1 MGGVGGTDLAQ
12 RHALVLASGSPRRR
26 EILEQLGVRFRV
38 EPSGVAEPAPAAGE
52 LPETHART
60 LAAMKADAVAARHAE
75 DPERPFVL
83 GADTLVVVRGR
94 ILGKPADDGDAVA
107 MLMALAGRGHE
118 VITAVA
124 LRCADGSHAADI
136 SVRTRV
142 AFRAFDAETARRYV
156 ATGEGRDKAGAYA
169 AQGLGAGLVR
179 AVEGSYSNVVGLPAV
194 ETIELLTQAG
204 VLERWP

>member
-1 MGGVGGTDLAQ
+1 MDAGQ
-12 RHALVLASGSPRRR
+12 PHALVLASASPRRR
-26 EILEQLGVRFRV
+26 EILTQLGVVFRV
-38 EPSGVAEPAPAAGE
+38 EESGVDEPGLGPAD
-52 LPETHART
+52 LPESHARA
-60 LAAMKADAVAARHAE
+60 LAAMKADAVTARLGS

-83 GADTLVVVRGR
+83 GADTLVVVGGR
-94 ILGKPADDGDAVA
+94 ILGKPASDDDAVA
-107 MLMALAGRGHE
+107 MLMALGGRGHV

-124 LRCADGSHAADI
+124 LRRAGDAYASDL

-142 AFRAFDAETARRYV
+142 VFREFDAETARRYV

-169 AQGLGAGLVR
+169 AQGIGAGLVR